1 LRGIAAALPYCLLV
15 ACPLLPEQTSPTC
28 IQEASAK
35 QNWSKPFSEKGATMS
50 QQQLH
55 NHKSLNTFISY
66 QIVEFSLDHLAAK
79 LYRNLENNEI
89 GSKSVE

>member
-28 IQEASAK
+28 IQPSAK

-55 NHKSLNTFISY
+55 NHKSLIISY